1 MKVIEANR
9 DAIYSILNAI
19 FEQLNRQITIAEV
32 GVLKGNNA
40 LAMYQAL
47 SPRKM
52 LLIDAWSVDESIKE
66 FRANNNHRC
75 WVDDPSK
82 YDFYVGGPVDEQTTF
97 DNLYAETKSKFKNIQ
112 NVELIRADS
121 TKAYQSIK
129 EKYSKKIEFIYL
141 DASHQYEK
149 VLDDLL
155 NYKDLLDEDLGCFQL
170 NDCCHSKAGVRQ
182 NLGVLEAANKFCK
195 MADFVPIL
203 AVNRD
208 FTDVLLAPAKSP
220 MINNVNIMV
229 EHNDIMCVDV
239 PTSLFA
245 NLSVK
250 VGKRANL
257 SFI

>member
-1 MKVIEANR
+1 M
-9 DAIYSILNAI
+9 
-19 FEQLNRQITIAEV
+19 
-32 GVLKGNNA
+32 
-40 LAMYQAL
+40 
-47 SPRKM
+47 
-52 LLIDAWSVDESIKE
+52 
-66 FRANNNHRC
+66 
-75 WVDDPSK
+75 
-82 YDFYVGGPVDEQTTF
+82 
-97 DNLYAETKSKFKNIQ
+97 
-112 NVELIRADS
+112 
-121 TKAYQSIK
+121 
-129 EKYSKKIEFIYL
+129 
-141 DASHQYEK
+141 
-149 VLDDLL
+149 
-155 NYKDLLDEDLGCFQL
+155 
-170 NDCCHSKAGVRQ
+170 
-182 NLGVLEAANKFCK
+182 EAANKFCK